1 MTLPVLVCTQLGG
14 ESREEALRTLA
25 ERLVA
30 AGYASPGYAEDVIT
44 RERTFP
50 TGLPTDPPVAI
61 PHADP
66 DHVLQPA
73 IAVGVFD
80 APVSFAEMGG
90 LDPAPSLQVRL
101 VFMLAMTEKSQA
113 THLLRHLSAAF
124 RNRDLL
130 IRLQSAPGAGEAVP
144 TVQDL
149 LPGYD
154 IRASDVTA
162 AGAAQ

>member
-1 MTLPVLVCTQLGG
+1 MSLPVLVCTELGG
-14 ESREEALRTLA
+14 NDTEAALRSLA
-25 ERLVA
+25 ERLIA
-30 AGYASPGYAEDVIT
+30 AGYASTGYADDVIA
-44 RERTFP
+44 REQVFP

-73 IAVGVFD
+73 IGVGILG

-90 LDPAPSLQVRL
+90 IDPASALEVRL

-113 THLLRHLSAAF
+113 AHLLRQLSAAF
-124 RNRDLL
+124 RDRDLL
-130 IRLQSAPGAGEAVP
+130 MRLQSATTTGEAVS
-144 TVQDL
+144 TVQEL

-154 IRASDVTA
+154 VRAGEITLA
-162 AGAAQ
+162 PAT